1 MTQVKAVVVRT
12 AGGPEVL
19 TPSSVDSRA
28 LGDGELRVRVA
39 AAGVNYIDTYQRS
52 GAYPLEL
59 PQVLGLE
66 GAGEVVESTASGFAV
81 GDRVAWMS
89 ALGSYASEA
98 VVPASAAV
106 RVPDGLDLE
115 LAAASLLQGIT
126 AHYLLHSTHSV
137 QSGETVLVHA
147 AAGGMGLL
155 LTQWAKAKGARVIGT
170 VSTDEKEKLA
180 REAGA
185 DEVLRYGDFASSVRE
200 LTDGRG
206 VDVVYDG
213 VGKDT
218 FDGSLASVK
227 VRGLVALF
235 GAASGPV
242 PPVDPQRLNQA
253 GSVFLTRPSTGAYL
267 LTREELE
274 WRAGDV
280 FAAVANGTL
289 TIRIGGRYPL
299 GEAQRAHEDLQGR
312 RTTGKLL
319 LIP

>member
-1 MTQVKAVVVRT
+1 MTKAVVVRT
-12 AGGPEVL
+12 AGGPEAL
-19 TPSSVDSRA
+19 EYSDVDVRA
-28 LGDGELRVRVA
+28 PGDGELLVRVRA
-39 AAGVNYIDTYQRS
+39 SGVNYIDTYQRS
-52 GAYPLEL
+52 GGYPLEL
-59 PQVLGLE
+59 PATLGLE
-66 GAGEVVESTASGFAV
+66 GAGEVVESRADGFAA
-81 GDRVAWMS
+81 GDRVGWMS
-89 ALGSYASEA
+89 VLGSYAELA
-98 VVPASAAV
+98 VVPAAAAV
-106 RVPDGLDLE
+106 KIPEGVSDE

-126 AHYLLHSTHSV
+126 AHYLLHSTHEV
-137 QSGETVLVHA
+137 KAGETVLVHA

-185 DEVLRYGDFASSVRE
+185 SDVLRYGDFASEVRR

-218 FDGSLASVK
+218 FDGSLASVRI
-227 VRGLVALF
+227 RGLVALF
-235 GAASGPV
+235 GAASGAV

-280 FAAVANGTL
+280 LAAVADGTL
-289 TIRIGGRYPL
+289 SIRIGGRYPL
-299 GEAQRAHEDLQGR
+299 AEAARAHEDLQAR

-319 LIP
+319 LVP